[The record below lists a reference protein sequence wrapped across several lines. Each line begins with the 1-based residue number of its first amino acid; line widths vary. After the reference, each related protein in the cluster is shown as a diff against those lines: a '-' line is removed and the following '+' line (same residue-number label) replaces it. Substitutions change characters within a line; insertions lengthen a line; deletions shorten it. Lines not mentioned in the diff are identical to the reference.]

1 MRHKDKVA
9 LVTGGANGIGLACV
23 EKLIQEGAQVVI
35 LDRDAKAAAEAAS
48 RFQGK
53 ASAIGADLAQLD
65 DIRAKALIEEARGC
79 FGRIDILVNNAGVV
93 KLANFLDIDAG
104 DLDLMMNVNLRA
116 PMLLSQATARLMI
129 AQKSGGAIVNISSVT
144 AELASPQ
151 AAGYAASKGAMRQMT
166 RAMALDLIQ
175 YGIRV
180 NAVGPG
186 TIATGLA
193 AQAVLGDAALNKAI
207 MSRTPAGRLGAPMD
221 IAGAVSYL
229 ASDDA
234 AYVIG
239 QTIYVD
245 GGRLVLNYTV
255 PEQA

>member
-1 MRHKDKVA
+1 MKHDGKVA

-23 EKLIQEGAQVVI
+23 EALIAEGAKVVI
-35 LDRDAKAAAEAAS
+35 LDRDARTCQDAAS
-48 RFQGK
+48 RFGGK
-53 ASAIGADLAQLD
+53 ASAITADLTGLD
-65 DIRAKALIEEARGC
+65 GSRAAALVEEARKV
-79 FGRIDILVNNAGVV
+79 FNRLDILVNNAGVV
-93 KLANFLDIDAG
+93 KLAHFLDIDAA
-104 DLDLMMNVNLRA
+104 DFDLMMDVNVRA
-116 PMLLSQATARLMI
+116 PMLI
-129 AQKSGGAIVNISSVT
+129 AQAATRVMIDQGSGGAIVNISSVT

-151 AAGYAASKGAMRQMT
+151 AAGYAASKGAMRQLT

-193 AQAVLGDAALNKAI
+193 AEAVLNDAALKKAI

-221 IAGAVSYL
+221 IANAVSFL
-229 ASDDA
+229 ASEDS
-234 AYVIG
+234 AYIIG

-255 PEQA
+255 PESH